1 MQIKDPTRQRNLRD
15 LITSDS
21 WKEYNTQLST
31 LEVGEINKLVNVART
46 EGIDAIKHQV
56 GVIDGVQ
63 RVISLTQKLERGLRN
78 SEDV

>member
-1 MQIKDPTRQRNLRD
+1 MQIKDPTRQRNFRD

-31 LEVGEINKLVNVART
+31 LEAGEINKLVNVART
-46 EGIDAIKHQV
+46 EDIDAIKHQV